1 MLIRCKTCLT
11 PCTRPRVKFIDGV
24 CNACINWE
32 NKKKINWN
40 ERRKQLDQLCNKF
53 RKNDGSYD
61 VIVPGGGGKDSSYVA
76 WKLKTEFKMN
86 PLCVCVQP
94 PLDTILGKKNLDNF
108 VNSGFNVIEIKPNRM
123 HTSKIAKNA
132 LIKYGNPQLDWLFAI
147 HSAPI
152 RISILFNIPFI
163 MWGEEAESEYGGSD
177 DYKNKTGFSI
187 EQINNYYR
195 SGIQLKDVCDSSSN
209 DSDNFWLTLPSR
221 DEFEKNKIFAAHWS
235 FFELWD
241 EHMHLE
247 IAEKHCGLSKASEN
261 TSGAYNNFSHLDQ
274 TVYLLHMYLAY
285 LKFGFGRATTDA
297 SIDIRSGKLSREQ
310 GLKYAKQFD
319 HIFPHENLNSY
330 LDYFNMKEADFFDV
344 IEKFRNKE
352 IFIKK
357 NNEWILDE

>member
-1 MLIRCKTCLT
+1 MLVRCKKCLT
-11 PCTRPRVKFIDGV
+11 PSTRPRVRFIDGV

-32 NKKKINWN
+32 YKKNINWSKRKK
-40 ERRKQLDQLCNKF
+40 ELHELCDRFRRN
-53 RKNDGSYD
+53 NGSYD
-61 VIVPGGGGKDSSYVA
+61 VVVPGGGGKDSSYVA
-76 WKLKTEFKMN
+76 WKLKNEFNMN

-94 PLDTILGKKNLDNF
+94 PLDTDLGKKNLDNF
-108 VNSGFNVIEIKPNRM
+108 ANAGFNVIEIKPNRK
-123 HTSKIAKNA
+123 HTSKIARNA

-147 HSAPI
+147 HSVPI

-177 DYKNKTGFSI
+177 DYKNKTGFNL

-195 SGIQLKDVCDSSSN
+195 SGIQLEDVCETDIN
-209 DSDNFWLTLPSR
+209 DSNNYWLSLPSKK
-221 DEFEKNKIFAAHWS
+221 EFIENKIFAAHWS
-235 FFELWD
+235 YFELWD
-241 EHMHLE
+241 EYMHLE
-247 IAEKHCGLSKASEN
+247 IAEKFCGLEKAPEN

-319 HIFPHENLNSY
+319 HIFPHESLNNY
-330 LDYFNMKEADFFDV
+330 LNYFDMKEADFFDV
-344 IEKFRNKE
+344 LEKFRNNE
-352 IFIKK
+352 IFIKN
-357 NNEWILDE
+357 NNEWILNE